1 MEVEANMEI
10 PVTDNGEK
18 KRNFKIDFTELFGED
33 HDDEPEQ
40 ELVVVPDNPRRRKSK
55 KERKLEKEDDP
66 PSVSSC
72 GEDLI
77 SKNVHDLK
85 STIDRINKNLSTLSG
100 KLPDGGAK
108 LKAKLQAYED
118 ELKRRQDCRSH
129 EVFFFFLVIFL
140 YFPVIFYAEGAI
152 LTTNISNWTFCFLN
166 CNSFDSVAANLGQ
179 KASSYMM
186 L

>member
-129 EVFFFFLVIFL
+129 EVFFFFWLFFYTFL
-140 YFPVIFYAEGAI
+140 
-152 LTTNISNWTFCFLN
+152 
-166 CNSFDSVAANLGQ
+166 SFFMPKVQ
-179 KASSYMM
+179 F
-186 L
+186 